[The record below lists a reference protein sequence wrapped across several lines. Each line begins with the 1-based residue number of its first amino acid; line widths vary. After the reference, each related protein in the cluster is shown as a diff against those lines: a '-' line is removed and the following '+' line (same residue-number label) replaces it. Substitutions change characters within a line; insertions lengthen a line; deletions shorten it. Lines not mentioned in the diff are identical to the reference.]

1 MKTQSVAL
9 LAHPFRVFFLATG
22 LYGVLVI
29 STWVAFLFWSFSLPI
44 DWPALQWHSHE
55 MLYGLVSAAAAGF
68 VLTAMTNWT
77 GAAPL
82 NNGRLLALV
91 GLWFLGRVAMWTAS
105 WLPLGLVAVVDLA
118 FLPVLGGYLAFT
130 LLRFNNRR
138 NLILVLVLA
147 LLTVGNAF
155 MHYGALTGSYAALQ
169 RGQLL
174 GFDVITLLMVIIAG
188 RIVPA
193 FSANWLRH
201 NGGNPD
207 LVVRSVWM
215 DRLAIGSVLI
225 LVITD
230 WIGAPSVFTSL
241 LASAAGVIN
250 GVRLLQWAGW
260 RVAREPL
267 LWILHLAYAWIV
279 VALLLRGWSAF
290 NSDVPASLWQ
300 HILGVG
306 GIGVLILGVMT
317 RVAMGHTGRPLA
329 LPRFAIWIYIA
340 ILAATAARVFAA
352 AGWVDFRF
360 GVILAGAFWVLA
372 FGLFVVLYAPVLC
385 APRPDGRDG

>member
-1 MKTQSVAL
+1 MKTQSMAL

-29 STWVAFLFWSFSLPI
+29 SAWVAFLFAGFSLPI
-44 DWPALQWHSHE
+44 NWPALQWHSHE

-77 GAAPL
+77 GATPL
-82 NNGRLLALV
+82 NNGSLLALV

-105 WLPLGLVAVVDLA
+105 WLPLGLVAVIDLA
-118 FLPVLGGYLAFT
+118 FLPVLGGYVAFT

-147 LLTVGNAF
+147 LLTVGNVF
-155 MHYGALTGSYAALQ
+155 MHYGALTGSFSALQ

-174 GFDVITLLMVIIAG
+174 GFDVISLLMVIIAG

-193 FSANWLRH
+193 FSANWLRLK
-201 NGGNPD
+201 GGNPD
-207 LVVRSVWM
+207 WVVRSVWM
-215 DRLAIGSVLI
+215 DRFAIGSVLI
-225 LVITD
+225 LVIAD
-230 WIGAPSVFTSL
+230 WMGAPPVVIGV
-241 LASAAGVIN
+241 LAGAAGLIN
-250 GVRLLQWAGW
+250 GLRLLQWAGW
-260 RVAREPL
+260 RVVREPL
-267 LWILHLAYAWIV
+267 LWILHLAYAWIA

-290 NSDVPASLWQ
+290 NADMPASLWQ

-306 GIGVLILGVMT
+306 GMGVLILGVMT

-329 LPRFAIWIYIA
+329 LPRFGIWIYLA
-340 ILAATAARVFAA
+340 ILAATAVRVFAA

-360 GVILAGAFWVLA
+360 GVILAGIFWVLA
-372 FGLFVVLYAPVLC
+372 FGLFVVLYAPILC
-385 APRPDGRDG
+385 SPRPDGRAG